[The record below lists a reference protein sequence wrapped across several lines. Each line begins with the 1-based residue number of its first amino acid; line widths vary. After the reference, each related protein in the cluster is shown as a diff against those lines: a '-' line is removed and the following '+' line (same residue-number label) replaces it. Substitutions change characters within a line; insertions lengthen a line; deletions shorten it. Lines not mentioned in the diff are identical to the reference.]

1 MSFRLFLYLTVTIS
15 DHRIFPSQQ
24 AMMTDTAVDVE
35 AEVDMI
41 GINYSLLFF
50 SLSFPLALFLLNAK
64 FGSDGHKLT

>member
-1 MSFRLFLYLTVTIS
+1 
-15 DHRIFPSQQ
+15 
-24 AMMTDTAVDVE
+24 MMTDTAVDVE